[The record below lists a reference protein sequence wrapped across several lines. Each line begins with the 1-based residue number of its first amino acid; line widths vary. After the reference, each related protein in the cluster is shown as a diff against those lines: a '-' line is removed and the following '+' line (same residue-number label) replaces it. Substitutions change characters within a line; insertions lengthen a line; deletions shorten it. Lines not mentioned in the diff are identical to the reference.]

1 MNRYFQRRRTVAGLL
16 AVVAV
21 TAAIAGA
28 SLASAVPALRGL
40 SGHSA
45 TADPAINDA
54 HFNKILTQILPDG
67 TPKQRAQLKLIA
79 NSVHTD
85 LNAFHAQFRTAH
97 QRAYVLVLQPS
108 IDRAGLEALRVE
120 QVQQADRAS
129 RRIVQG
135 LADAAEV
142 LTPSQRIRLAAY
154 LKAVH
159 HKGAGL

>member
-16 AVVAV
+16 AVVAG

-28 SLASAVPALRGL
+28 GLASAVPALHGL
-40 SGHSA
+40 PGHSA

-54 HFNKILTQILPDG
+54 HFNKMLTQLLPDG

-85 LNAFHAQFRTAH
+85 LDAFHAEFLTAH
-97 QRAYVLVLQPS
+97 QRTYILLLQPS

-142 LTPSQRIRLAAY
+142 LTPSQRVRLAAH